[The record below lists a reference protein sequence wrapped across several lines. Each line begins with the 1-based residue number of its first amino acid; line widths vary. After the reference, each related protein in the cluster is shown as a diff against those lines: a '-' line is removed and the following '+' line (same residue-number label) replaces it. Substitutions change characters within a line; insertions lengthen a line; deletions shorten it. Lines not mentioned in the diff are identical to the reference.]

1 MNDGLVTQE
10 KEIYFIDVFNYF
22 IENKLKLL
30 LYTLLP
36 LFISLAIFFLVNPI
50 YESNKKTF
58 YLANIL
64 VQDRNVG
71 SFISEEFFFNAK
83 ILNNSLSKSNLNE
96 KIELN
101 NNFID
106 SLKIIGGHTELNTL
120 ENQIIDSDLSKLVT
134 DLYLK
139 PEEIENVIKN
149 LIAKGNSFKVITFDT
164 NNLRLTE
171 SEVRLFFTNL
181 INEINREIEI
191 NLDISNINLKEI
203 TKLKTNSPLSSIDVN
218 RVNNRLDLINNYIN
232 TLKTNFSSFAP
243 KINLDVIQNELASN
257 EDLFNFVLRDN
268 ETNKSLIE
276 NRLNLDIAAVKK
288 RVSVIQEN
296 MDYLNLDRSQ
306 SNDTISSTSE
316 PNSSLNAD
324 ATFIDKII
332 DLGNKATSKEQRTEL
347 IQEITRLQNTKIAL
361 ERRLDDLNSGTQ
373 FEISVDNALSYL
385 VKSLNET
392 SDSLNEYLRTI
403 NNVKTSGKPI
413 ALLSTSRES
422 SETFLN
428 QLLIPLI
435 TILIGSFLI
444 SISIITIG
452 FIREKSA

>member
-1 MNDGLVTQE
+1 M
-10 KEIYFIDVFNYF
+10 
-22 IENKLKLL
+22 
-30 LYTLLP
+30 
-36 LFISLAIFFLVNPI
+36 
-50 YESNKKTF
+50 
-58 YLANIL
+58 
-64 VQDRNVG
+64 
-71 SFISEEFFFNAK
+71 
-83 ILNNSLSKSNLNE
+83 
-96 KIELN
+96 
-101 NNFID
+101 
-106 SLKIIGGHTELNTL
+106 
-120 ENQIIDSDLSKLVT
+120 
-134 DLYLK
+134 
-139 PEEIENVIKN
+139 
-149 LIAKGNSFKVITFDT
+149 
-164 NNLRLTE
+164 
-171 SEVRLFFTNL
+171 
-181 INEINREIEI
+181 
-191 NLDISNINLKEI
+191 
-203 TKLKTNSPLSSIDVN
+203 
-218 RVNNRLDLINNYIN
+218 
-232 TLKTNFSSFAP
+232 
-243 KINLDVIQNELASN
+243 
-257 EDLFNFVLRDN
+257 
-268 ETNKSLIE
+268 
-276 NRLNLDIAAVKK
+276 
-288 RVSVIQEN
+288 
-296 MDYLNLDRSQ
+296 
-306 SNDTISSTSE
+306 
-316 PNSSLNAD
+316 NAD